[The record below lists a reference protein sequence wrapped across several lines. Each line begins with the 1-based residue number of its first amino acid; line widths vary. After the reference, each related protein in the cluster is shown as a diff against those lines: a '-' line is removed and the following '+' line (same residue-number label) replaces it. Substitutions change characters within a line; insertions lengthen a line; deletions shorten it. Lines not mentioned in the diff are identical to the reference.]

1 LGSAIYNI
9 YFSSGENGM
18 RKLFKNGMILF
29 TIFATIF
36 VIGSE
41 ITSAQQYFTFEGKVV
56 SISRGD
62 IGIQGNKGEIMNF
75 AVGRRTIYIPH
86 RLPGIGERVKVS
98 YLFQRGRNVGYQVE
112 ILPPPPPP
120 KKE

>member
-1 LGSAIYNI
+1 
-9 YFSSGENGM
+9 M

-36 VIGSE
+36 VIGLE

-62 IGIQGNKGEIMNF
+62 IGVQGNKGEIMNF
-75 AVGRRTIYIPH
+75 AVGRRTIYIPR
-86 RLPGIGERVKVS
+86 RLPGIGERIKS
-98 YLFQRGRNVGYQVE
+98 E
-112 ILPPPPPP
+112 LPFS
-120 KKE
+120 KGTQCGLSG